1 MAWKIELY
9 ESGTGQQPVEKF
21 LRSLQPSTIAKFR
34 NQLNL
39 LAEYGPNLGMPNAK
53 PIGDGL
59 FELRVRGK
67 EEVRSL
73 YVFHVG
79 NKIVILHAFKKKTMA
94 ISNSDLKIA
103 QKRKQEI
110 IDNI

>member
-1 MAWKIELY
+1 MPWTIELY
-9 ESGTGQQPVEKF
+9 ESQAGQQPVEKF
-21 LRSLQPSTIAKFR
+21 LRSLQPATLAKLR

-39 LAEYGPNLGMPNAK
+39 LAEYGPSLGMPNAK

-73 YVFHVG
+73 YIYQSR
-79 NKIVILHAFKKKTMA
+79 NSIVILHAFKKKTFA
-94 ISNSDLKIA
+94 ISKNDLGIARRRMQEVIDKI
-103 QKRKQEI
+103 
-110 IDNI
+110 